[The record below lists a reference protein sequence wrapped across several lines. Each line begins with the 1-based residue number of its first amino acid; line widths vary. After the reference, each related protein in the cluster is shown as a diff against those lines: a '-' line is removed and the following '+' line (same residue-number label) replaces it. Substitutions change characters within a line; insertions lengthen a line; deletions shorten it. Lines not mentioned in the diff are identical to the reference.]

1 MRLSG
6 RTAVVTGST
15 RGIGRAIAERLARE
29 GAFVVVSGRSLEQAQ
44 EVAAG
49 IVAAGGQAMGVAA
62 DVASPQSAEALI
74 QAAIDA
80 TGRLDILVNN
90 AGITRDNLFVRMK
103 QDEWDAV
110 LDVNLHGVY
119 NCTRAAVR
127 PMLKQ
132 RYGRIVSVSSIV
144 ALTGNVGQ
152 TNYAAAKAALIGFTK
167 SLARELAGRNI
178 TVNVVAPGYIRT
190 DMTDQLSQQLQEKYI
205 AQIPMGRVG
214 DPEDVAYAVAFLA
227 SDESK
232 YITGHTLVVDGGLTM
247 G

>member
-15 RGIGRAIAERLARE
+15 RGIGRAIAEGLARE
-29 GAFVVVSGRSLEQAQ
+29 GAFVVVSGRSREQAEQ
-44 EVAAG
+44 VAAEL
-49 IVAAGGQAMGVAA
+49 VAAGGQAIGVAA
-62 DVASPQSAEALI
+62 DVANPESAEALI
-74 QAAIDA
+74 QAALNA

-103 QDEWDAV
+103 RDEWEAV
-110 LDVNLHGVY
+110 LDVNLHGAY

-132 RYGRIVSVSSIV
+132 RYGRIVNISSVV

-152 TNYAAAKAALIGFTK
+152 ANYAASKAALIGFTK
-167 SLARELAGRNI
+167 SLARELASRNI
-178 TVNVVAPGYIRT
+178 TVNVVAPGYIRS
-190 DMTDQLSQQLQEKYI
+190 DMTDALSDEIKQKLL

-214 DPEDVAYAVAFLA
+214 EPEEVAHAVLFLVDEAA
-227 SDESK
+227 S
-232 YITGHTLVVDGGLTM
+232 YITGQTIVVDGGLS
-247 G
+247 

>member
-127 PMLKQ
+127 PMMKQ
-132 RYGRIVSVSSIV
+132 RFGRIINVSSIV
-144 ALTGNVGQ
+144 GLMGNVGQ
-152 TNYAAAKAALIGFTK
+152 TNYAASKAAVIGFSK
-167 SLARELAGRNI
+167 SLARELASRNI
-178 TVNVVAPGYIRT
+178 TVNVVAPGYIRS
-190 DMTDQLSQQLQEKYI
+190 DMTDVLSDEIKEKLME
-205 AQIPMGRVG
+205 QIPMGRVG
-214 DPEDVAYAVAFLA
+214 EPEEVAHAVLFLVDDA
-227 SDESK
+227 SS
-232 YITGHTLVVDGGLTM
+232 YITGQTLVVDGGM
-247 G
+247 S

>member
-152 TNYAAAKAALIGFTK
+152 TNYAASKAALIGFSK
-167 SLARELAGRNI
+167 SLARELASRNI
-178 TVNVVAPGYIRT
+178 TVNVVAPGYIRS
-190 DMTDQLSQQLQEKYI
+190 DMTDALNDEIKQKLLT
-205 AQIPMGRVG
+205 QIPMGRVG
-214 DPEDVAYAVAFLA
+214 EPEEVAHAVLFLVDDA
-227 SDESK
+227 SS
-232 YITGHTLVVDGGLTM
+232 YITGQTLVVDGGM
-247 G
+247 S